1 MLSLFAGIGGIDLA
15 AHWAGIE
22 TVAFCEIEPFC
33 QKVLQKHWPGVP
45 IFDDVKTINKQKL
58 IEKGV
63 IGDERSIDIICGGYP
78 CQPFSNAGQRLG
90 EEDDRHLWPE
100 MLRLIRELRPT
111 WVLGE
116 NVDGH
121 VTLGLDT
128 VLADLDE
135 AGYTARAFVVP
146 AAAVG
151 APHQRKRVFVVGHS
165 ERGGCGWESRGR
177 TGTITQNGYSQ
188 LEEGDVAYSK
198 SVNSG
203 RLSIRESTSKPGF
216 ACSSQNV
223 ANTTSERLEEWG
235 QSRIGE
241 ISEKSGTRLEPKS
254 QRCSEVMADNQGERC
269 GETWELRRNE
279 QTERIAR
286 SGETLANTSS
296 TGREEFSSATFT
308 EGSRYGSRRGYERR
322 TPRAAQSGMG
332 GNLDGLSDWLD
343 GFRWPA
349 AMGLEQYHWEPSR
362 VIAGMKGKI
371 REARLKSLGNA
382 VNPVQVLPILWGIK
396 QLDDQAV

>member
-1 MLSLFAGIGGIDLA
+1 MRMLSLFAGIGGIDLA

-22 TVAFCEIEPFC
+22 TVAFCEIEPYC
-33 QKVLQKHWPGVP
+33 QKVLQKNWPGVP
-45 IFDDVKTINKQKL
+45 IFDDVRTINKQQL

-100 MLRLIRELRPT
+100 MLRLIKELRPT

-135 AGYTARAFVVP
+135 AGYTARAFVIP
-146 AAAVG
+146 AAAVY
-151 APHQRKRVFVVGHS
+151 APHQRKRVFVVGHT
-165 ERGGCGWESRGR
+165 ERGGCGGESWGR
-177 TGTITQNGYSQ
+177 TGTITQNRYSQ

-198 SVNSG
+198 SIDSG
-203 RLSIRESTSKPGF
+203 RLSIRACASKPGF
-216 ACSSQNV
+216 ACSSQDV
-223 ANTTSERLEEWG
+223 ANT
-235 QSRIGE
+235 
-241 ISEKSGTRLEPKS
+241 
-254 QRCSEVMADNQGERC
+254 QGERC

-279 QTERIAR
+279 RTERITG
-286 SGETLANTSS
+286 SGKTLANSSS
-296 TGREEFSSATFT
+296 TGREEFSLATFT
-308 EGSRYGSRRGYERR
+308 DGSGHGSRRSNERR
-322 TPRAAQSGMG
+322 TPRATESRMG

-343 GFRWPA
+343 RFRWPA
-349 AMGLEQYHWEPSR
+349 AMGLDQYDWEPSR
-362 VIAGMKGKI
+362 VITGMKGKV

-382 VNPVQVLPILWGIK
+382 VNPVQVLPIIWGIK
-396 QLDDQAV
+396 QIDDQAI

>member
-1 MLSLFAGIGGIDLA
+1 MRMLSLFAGIGGIDLA

-45 IFDDVKTINKQKL
+45 IFDDVRTIDTQQL

-63 IGDERSIDIICGGYP
+63 IGDERTIDIICGGYP

-128 VLADLDE
+128 VLADLDK
-135 AGYTARAFVVP
+135 AGYTTRAFVIP

-165 ERGGCGWESRGR
+165 KRGR
-177 TGTITQNGYSQ
+177 CGRKSRRWTGPIATNRHSE
-188 LEEGDVAYSK
+188 LEERILAYSNGDGDDRTEK
-198 SVNSG
+198 YRTNGEWQAEVQK
-203 RLSIRESTSKPGF
+203 RE
-216 ACSSQNV
+216 Q
-223 ANTTSERLEEWG
+223 
-235 QSRIGE
+235 
-241 ISEKSGTRLEPKS
+241 S
-254 QRCSEVMADNQGERC
+254 QRRFGDHC
-269 GETWELRRNE
+269 
-279 QTERIAR
+279 QTE
-286 SGETLANTSS
+286 
-296 TGREEFSSATFT
+296 TGKS
-308 EGSRYGSRRGYERR
+308 
-322 TPRAAQSGMG
+322 RAAQSRMG
-332 GNLDGLSDWLD
+332 GNLDGISDWLD
-343 GFRWPA
+343 RFRWPA
-349 AMGLEQYHWEPSR
+349 TMGLEQYDWEPSR
-362 VIAGMKGKI
+362 VITGMKGKV

-396 QLDDQAV
+396 QIHDAV